1 MFQILDYEW
10 LRGTP
15 GTALRAPNSVVLTQ
29 SWATRYFGNT
39 DPVGQVMELNHTVK
53 ATVTGVVADPVHPT
67 DTNIGLFISMPT
79 LRQLDPEYNVNDWYW
94 LNSTNRLYFS
104 LKDDSPATADQLEAA
119 LPALSK
125 KHFGKDAAIFQF
137 HSQPLAEVHFDVQ
150 RVGGVIRMSMLGS
163 LGLIGVFLVLIACIN
178 FINLATAQAFRRS
191 KEVGIRKTL
200 GSSRFQVAGQFLLE
214 TSLLVLAATVLSVLL
229 AFLSLPL
236 FSHWIHLPLSLRP
249 TFPLLA
255 FVGSAMLSMILLAGG
270 YPAFV
275 MSGFSPW
282 ASLRGRLTAAGG
294 YSVRRGL
301 VVLQFV
307 VCQALLVGSL
317 VVMRQMQFIRQ
328 TDLGFQQ
335 DQIVVVNL
343 PYSEKESWPSFKSE
357 LSQYADIASVTLQY
371 RPPAASVMNGGS
383 FKFGSNPEWE
393 KFPIRERLAD
403 ADYLN
408 TYDLELLAGRNIVK
422 SDSIREYVINETLL
436 HQLGFRNPQEIL
448 GQRMQYYLS
457 EVPLPIVGVV
467 KDFHL
472 KSLHEAIAPC
482 FIASFPGMYRQAGIR
497 ISGSSSAQAL
507 AHIRGVWQKLYPNDV
522 FEYEFLTDQLAHFYE
537 TETTVSHL
545 VNVFTLMAIVICGL
559 GLYGLVALSVVQRT
573 KEIGI
578 RKVLGATV
586 TSIVALLSKDFLKL
600 VLLAIVIASPIA
612 WYAMNAWLADFAY
625 KIDVS
630 WGYFAL
636 AGGLA
641 VGIALLTVSFQS
653 VKAALMNP
661 VKSLR
666 SE

>member
-1 MFQILDYEW
+1 
-10 LRGTP
+10 
-15 GTALRAPNSVVLTQ
+15 
-29 SWATRYFGNT
+29 
-39 DPVGQVMELNHTVK
+39 
-53 ATVTGVVADPVHPT
+53 
-67 DTNIGLFISMPT
+67 
-79 LRQLDPEYNVNDWYW
+79 
-94 LNSTNRLYFS
+94 
-104 LKDDSPATADQLEAA
+104 
-119 LPALSK
+119 
-125 KHFGKDAAIFQF
+125 
-137 HSQPLAEVHFDVQ
+137 
-150 RVGGVIRMSMLGS
+150 
-163 LGLIGVFLVLIACIN
+163 
-178 FINLATAQAFRRS
+178 
-191 KEVGIRKTL
+191 
-200 GSSRFQVAGQFLLE
+200 
-214 TSLLVLAATVLSVLL
+214 
-229 AFLSLPL
+229 
-236 FSHWIHLPLSLRP
+236 
-249 TFPLLA
+249 
-255 FVGSAMLSMILLAGG
+255 MLSMILLAGG

-282 ASLRGRLTAAGG
+282 ASLRGRLTAVGG

-307 VCQALLVGSL
+307 VCQALLVGAL

-357 LSQYADIASVTLQY
+357 LSQYAGIASVTLQY
-371 RPPAASVMNGGS
+371 RPPAASVMNGGT
-383 FKFGSNPEWE
+383 FKFGSNTEWE

-403 ADYLN
+403 ADYLK
-408 TYDLELLAGRNIVK
+408 TYDLELLAGRNIIK

-482 FIASFPGMYRQAGIR
+482 FIASFPRMYRQAGIR
-497 ISGSSSAQAL
+497 ISGQSSAQAL

-522 FEYEFLTDQLAHFYE
+522 FEYEFLTDQLARFYE

-545 VNVFTLMAIVICGL
+545 VNVFALMAIVICGL
-559 GLYGLVALSVVQRT
+559 GLYGLVALSVAQRT

-586 TSIVALLSKDFLKL
+586 ASIVALLSQDFLKL
-600 VLLAIVIASPIA
+600 VLIAIVFASPIA

-625 KIDVS
+625 KVDIS
-630 WGYFAL
+630 WWVFAL

-653 VKAALMNP
+653 IKAALMNP